1 VQIREVVATVM
12 VTGATGRQGGAVTR
26 HLLEAG
32 FGVRALVRDPQT
44 PRAGALAE
52 RGIELAQGDLEN
64 RDSIQRAVEGAY
76 GVFSMQNFF
85 QAGSGGQVS
94 FPGVTASLMVNSI
107 ISKRIAALPTGGCCG
122 GIEKIYPDTED
133 Y

>member
-1 VQIREVVATVM
+1 MLSPDTCSKQDSGCGRSLGIRK
-12 VTGATGRQGGAVTR
+12 R
-26 HLLEAG
+26 
-32 FGVRALVRDPQT
+32 
-44 PRAGALAE
+44 RAGALAE